1 MPSNQ
6 RTSQVVLE
14 KKNGKFIQNPKTD
27 GYYNDIIR
35 GSFNKVRSILL
46 KNGSDFFLFFFFYI
60 IISFCCPL
68 IRSPNGFSAEATFGF
83 EHAQLTKGH

>member
-35 GSFNKVRSILL
+35 GSFNEVRFILL
-46 KNGSDFFLFFFFYI
+46 NTGSDFFLFFFLYNNFVLLPTYP
-60 IISFCCPL
+60 F
-68 IRSPNGFSAEATFGF
+68 T
-83 EHAQLTKGH
+83 